1 MLDRTFLSKKIKKII
16 KSSIN
21 FFGVEINAAF
31 VLQKNNRAIE
41 ENLSLALI

>member
-1 MLDRTFLSKKIKKII
+1 MI

-21 FFGVEINAAF
+21 FLGVEINVAF
-31 VLQKNNRAIE
+31 ALQKKSNRAIE

>member
-1 MLDRTFLSKKIKKII
+1 MI

-21 FFGVEINAAF
+21 FLVEINAAF
-31 VLQKNNRAIE
+31 FLQKSNRAIE

>member
-1 MLDRTFLSKKIKKII
+1 MI

-21 FFGVEINAAF
+21 FWGVEINAAF
-31 VLQKNNRAIE
+31 ALQKSNRAIE

>member
-1 MLDRTFLSKKIKKII
+1 MI

-21 FFGVEINAAF
+21 FLVEINAAF
-31 VLQKNNRAIE
+31 VLQKSNRAIE